1 MLSVAK
7 WLAGVSAVA
16 CDGSENATLGQKKT
30 TSSATDGHEASH
42 PILLYGCAAVSAA
55 ALAITGYYYYTTD
68 ENGVEVSAGANNNKE
83 DEVGAEAALQ
93 HARESLEVE
102 WTQTSDLN
110 KASSGTLGFE
120 AW

>member
-16 CDGSENATLGQKKT
+16 CDGSQNATLGQKKT
-30 TSSATDGHEASH
+30 TDGHEASH

>member
-1 MLSVAK
+1 MLSFAK

-16 CDGSENATLGQKKT
+16 CDVSENATLGQKKT
-30 TSSATDGHEASH
+30 TSSATDGHEAFH
-42 PILLYGCAAVSAA
+42 PILLYGCCAVSAA

-68 ENGVEVSAGANNNKE
+68 DNGVEVSGGANKE

>member
-1 MLSVAK
+1 MLSFAK

-16 CDGSENATLGQKKT
+16 CDVSENATLGQKKT
-30 TSSATDGHEASH
+30 TSSATDGHDEASH
-42 PILLYGCAAVSAA
+42 PFLLYGCCAVSAA
-55 ALAITGYYYYTTD
+55 ALAITGYSYYTTD
-68 ENGVEVSAGANNNKE
+68 ENGVEVSAGANKE